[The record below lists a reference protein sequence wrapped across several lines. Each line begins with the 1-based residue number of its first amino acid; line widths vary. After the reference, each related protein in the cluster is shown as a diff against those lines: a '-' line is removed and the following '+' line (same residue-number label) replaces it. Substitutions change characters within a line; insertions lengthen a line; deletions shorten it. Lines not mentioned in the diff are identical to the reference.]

1 MNDTRLDGRTRNQL
15 RPVVFEL
22 DAQRSPAGSVMVSCG
37 HTRVLCAAS
46 ILDSVPRWMSA
57 EGKPGGWITAEYQM
71 LPGATSPRGDRERS
85 HLGGRTSEIQ
95 RLIGRSL
102 RSAVDLAKLP
112 GKTIQVDCDVLD
124 ADGGTRCASICGAA
138 VALEL
143 ALSRL
148 AAQGELAEW
157 PLRSRVAAVS
167 VGIVD
172 GREILDLCYAE
183 DSAAA
188 VDMNVVMTSAG
199 EFVELQGTAE
209 EHPFNRAQL
218 DRLLALAEAG
228 IREIFARQEAAL
240 AGRTAAP
247 QSKDEAR

>member
-1 MNDTRLDGRTRNQL
+1 MDHMRTDGRGRGQL
-15 RPVVFEL
+15 RPITFEL
-22 DAQRSPAGSVMVSCG
+22 DVQRAPLGSVLVACG
-37 HTRVLCAAS
+37 HTRVLCSAS
-46 ILDSVPRWMSA
+46 VEDAVPRWF
-57 EGKPGGWITAEYQM
+57 GDRPGGWITAEYEM
-71 LPGATSPRGDRERS
+71 LPGATRPRGRRERGQPS
-85 HLGGRTSEIQ
+85 GRTSEIQ

-102 RSAVDLAKLP
+102 RAVVDLAKLP
-112 GKTIQVDCDVLD
+112 AQTFHLDCEVLD

-148 AAQGELAEW
+148 SGQGDLPVW

-167 VGIVD
+167 VGLLD
-172 GREILDLCYAE
+172 GRELLDLCYTE
-183 DSAAA
+183 DAAAA

-209 EHPFNRAQL
+209 EHPFSRGQL
-218 DRLLALAEAG
+218 DRLLGLAEYG

-240 AGRTAAP
+240 ADRTAAP
-247 QSKDEAR
+247 TRKEDAT